1 MPSCDTNCSPQRTR
15 INILFS
21 GNLAGARRVAR
32 NQRKFWLEP
41 AMATGS
47 AAFIVDH
54 AGGFPTFCAVA
65 FRNENRAAVTWI
77 DFWAVKP
84 CGDPAADYARGQ
96 RYADEAIWHARATGQ
111 PVFIECVLM
120 FMSMKLRHRD
130 AGELEQGFVDRIA
143 NAFPHAMDEVIIRL
157 SRHRLKRLS

>member
-15 INILFS
+15 INRLFS

-54 AGGFPTFCAVA
+54 VGGFPTFCAVA

-96 RYADEAIWHARATGQ
+96 QYADEAIWHARTTDQ

-120 FMSMKLRHRD
+120 FMSMKLHDRD
-130 AGELEQGFVDRIA
+130 AGELERGFVDRIV
-143 NAFPHAMDEVIIRL
+143 NDFPDAMDEVIIRL

>member
-1 MPSCDTNCSPQRTR
+1 MT
-15 INILFS
+15 
-21 GNLAGARRVAR
+21 A
-32 NQRKFWLEP
+32 
-41 AMATGS
+41 GS

-54 AGGFPTFCAVA
+54 AGRFPTFCAVA
-65 FRNENRAAVTWI
+65 FRSEDRAAVTWV

-96 RYADEAIWHARATGQ
+96 RYADEAIRHARATGQ

-143 NAFPHAMDEVIIRL
+143 NDFPHAMDEVIIRL